1 MLFDVVVVILPG
13 NSLYDVP
20 CHRSSVVGISWSRA
34 RRIYARGQM
43 LFHILS
49 ERSEVLGI
57 FDEQLLDRFLEP
69 GSMRHD
75 VAQRNRLGI
84 CGWNFEVK
92 VVVHI
97 AVEGELDFLY

>member
-1 MLFDVVVVILPG
+1 MLFDIVVVILPG

-75 VAQRNRLGI
+75 VAHRDGLGVGGGNLEI
-84 CGWNFEVK
+84 K
-92 VVVHI
+92 VFVHI
-97 AVEGELDFLY
+97 FV

>member
-1 MLFDVVVVILPG
+1 MLFDIVVVILPG

-49 ERSEVLGI
+49 ERSEVLDI
-57 FDEQLLDRFLEP
+57 FDEQLLDRVVEP

-75 VAQRNRLGI
+75 VAQRTGI
-84 CGWNFEVK
+84 HIGGWHFDVK
-92 VVVHI
+92 LVDKI
-97 AVEGELDFLY
+97 EL